1 MRELESW
8 ERESWLAP
16 MMTNNG
22 DVFPQNVAE
31 EVFHQPGLINFSTG
45 RSTAVTTGSTNKNK
59 EQRTRVVK

>member
-22 DVFPQNVAE
+22 DIFSQNVAG
-31 EVFHQPGLINFSTG
+31 EVFYQPGLSMG
-45 RSTAVTTGSTNKNK
+45 RSTAVTTGSPNKNQ
-59 EQRTRVVK
+59 EQRLE

>member
-22 DVFPQNVAE
+22 DKFPQNVAE
-31 EVFHQPGLINFSTG
+31 EVFYQPGLINFSMG
-45 RSTAVTTGSTNKNK
+45 RSTAVTGFTNKNK